1 MPKYILV
8 ATPQIAFG
16 ELIRISLEEGGNYRV
31 RLVQT
36 SGELL
41 SSASHTDFA
50 MAILDSDM
58 GEESFISLAQTL
70 LEKLPNLRL
79 VVIPPENDPN
89 HPSLSGLKVDGY
101 LSRPFYLPDLIQM
114 IEGLLGPS
122 QEVIAPNIDLEDTQK
137 TDSSPK
143 TLPWIQD
150 VNRVAQQLARSL
162 LETSAH
168 AVVVIHS
175 GKVWSYA
182 GKLDEQAL
190 KEIVAAVNRYWAGEE
205 KGDMAR
211 YVHLES
217 DNGEYLIYASYLG
230 DDFILVLVY
239 DVTFPL
245 SQIRAQTNRLASSFT
260 TKEPEPLPQTPA
272 TAPLRSQ
279 SLLLETDPIKLSEI
293 LAAPEQLLSL
303 QIPGLVGEDEEDE
316 SGLTPEN
323 EAKFQTNLAALL
335 AEMPSPDPDI
345 FPPVLESQWI
355 PEVAEDNVMP
365 DELSPFKVRFPW
377 EETGSHR
384 VNTITDS
391 SDFPTQPL
399 VVSGRTEQDVGLNTN
414 LTYTNILIPRLPQNF
429 LTGELADK
437 LGLWIPELCSS
448 FGWRLEGLA
457 VRPEYLQ
464 WTVRVT
470 PAVSP
475 SGLVRIIRQNTSV
488 RILALSEKFRMNNPG
503 GDFWAPGY
511 LMARGS
517 QPPSPQILRSYIDRT
532 RQNQGIATT

>member
-16 ELIRISLEEGGNYRV
+16 ELIRISLEESGNYRV

-36 SGELL
+36 STELL

-50 MAILDSDM
+50 VAILDSDL

-70 LEKLPNLRL
+70 LEKLPKLRL

-101 LSRPFYLPDLIQM
+101 LNRPFYLPDLIQM

-122 QEVIAPNIDLEDTQK
+122 KDKIVPDFNLDDTQK
-137 TDSSPK
+137 NDSSFK

-150 VNRVAQQLARSL
+150 VNRVTQQLARSL
-162 LETSAH
+162 LKTSAH
-168 AVVVIHS
+168 AVVVICS
-175 GKVWSYA
+175 GNVWSYA
-182 GKLDEQAL
+182 GKLDQRAL

-205 KGDMAR
+205 QGDMAR

-230 DDFILVLVY
+230 DNYILVLVY

-245 SQIRAQTNRLASSFT
+245 SQIRSQTNRLASSFT
-260 TKEPEPLPQTPA
+260 NQEPASLIEMAALTPEQAEPLV
-272 TAPLRSQ
+272 L
-279 SLLLETDPIKLSEI
+279 DPELIHSSDFPDEQ
-293 LAAPEQLLSL
+293 EQLISL
-303 QIPGLVGEDEEDE
+303 QNPILVGKDEDE
-316 SGLTPEN
+316 SDLSSEDDVN
-323 EAKFQTNLAALL
+323 LQINLASLL
-335 AEMPSPDPDI
+335 ADMPSPDPDI
-345 FPPVLESQWI
+345 LPPVLESQWLPEI
-355 PEVAEDNVMP
+355 SSAEVAP
-365 DELSPFKVRFPW
+365 DEPSQFKVCFPW
-377 EETGSHR
+377 EETGGHR
-384 VNTITDS
+384 LNARLAS
-391 SDFPTQPL
+391 SDIPTKPCGISEKTDQ
-399 VVSGRTEQDVGLNTN
+399 VVILNDN
-414 LTYTNILIPRLPQNF
+414 LIYTCILIPCCPQHF

-437 LGLWIPELCSS
+437 LALWVPELCSS

-464 WTVRVT
+464 WMMRVT
-470 PAVSP
+470 PPVSP
-475 SGLVRIIRQNTSV
+475 NGLIRIIRQNTSE
-488 RILALSEKFRMNNPG
+488 RIFALSDIYRNDNPG
-503 GDFWAPGY
+503 RDFWAPGY

-517 QPPSPQILRSYIDRT
+517 QPPASQLLRSYIDQIR
-532 RQNQGIATT
+532 RNQGITIT